1 MNKPITL
8 NLPEDVYNRALLLA
22 QLIGR
27 DLTDVLV
34 EAISLSLSS
43 TSPLDG
49 RDYAP
54 RTGEANRH
62 FSESVKSLSEREV
75 MAMSELQMESE
86 QDLRLSQLLSKQ
98 QADTLSEAERPEL
111 WSLMQIYQTLLVKKA
126 VALRE
131 AVERGLREPLE
142 ARSQML

>member
-8 NLPEDVYNRALLLA
+8 NLPEDVYNRASGLA

-27 DLTDVLV
+27 DLADVLI

-43 TSPLDG
+43 TSPLDQS
-49 RDYAP
+49 D
-54 RTGEANRH
+54 RH
-62 FSESVKSLSEREV
+62 ETESVKSLSDREI

-86 QDLRLSQLLSKQ
+86 QDVRLSQLLSKQ

-111 WSLMQIYQTLLVKKA
+111 WTLMQIYQTLLLKKA

-142 ARSQML
+142 A

>member
-8 NLPEDVYNRALLLA
+8 NLPEDVYKRAEGLA

-43 TSPLDG
+43 TSPINDSD
-49 RDYAP
+49 RDRA
-54 RTGEANRH
+54 
-62 FSESVKSLSEREV
+62 ESLKSLSDREV

-111 WSLMQIYQTLLVKKA
+111 WTLMQIYQTLLLKKA

-131 AVERGLREPLE
+131 AVSRGLREPLE
-142 ARSQML
+142 ARS

>member
-8 NLPEDVYNRALLLA
+8 NLPEDVYSRAEGLA

-27 DLTDVLV
+27 DLADVLI

-43 TSPLDG
+43 TSPINESD
-49 RDYAP
+49 
-54 RTGEANRH
+54 RH
-62 FSESVKSLSEREV
+62 FSESVKSLSDSEV
-75 MAMSELQMESE
+75 IAMSELQMESE

-98 QADTLSEAERPEL
+98 QAGRLTEAERPEL
-111 WSLMQIYQTLLVKKA
+111 WTLMQVYQTLLVKKA

-131 AVERGLREPLE
+131 AVSRGLREPLS
-142 ARSQML
+142 A

>member
-8 NLPEDVYNRALLLA
+8 NLPEDVYNRALGLA

-27 DLTDVLV
+27 DLTEVLI

-43 TSPLDG
+43 TSPLDKSD
-49 RDYAP
+49 RDRAK
-54 RTGEANRH
+54 
-62 FSESVKSLSEREV
+62 SLKSLSDREV

-111 WSLMQIYQTLLVKKA
+111 WTLMQIYQTLLLKKA

-131 AVERGLREPLE
+131 AVSRGLREPLE
-142 ARSQML
+142 A

>member
-8 NLPEDVYNRALLLA
+8 NLPEDVYNRAEGLA

-27 DLTDVLV
+27 DLTDVLI

-43 TSPLDG
+43 TSPINDS
-49 RDYAP
+49 D
-54 RTGEANRH
+54 RH
-62 FSESVKSLSEREV
+62 FSESLKSLSDREV

-111 WSLMQIYQTLLVKKA
+111 WGLMQIYQTLLVKKA

-142 ARSQML
+142 ARS

>member
-27 DLTDVLV
+27 DLTEVLI

-43 TSPLDG
+43 TSPINDS
-49 RDYAP
+49 
-54 RTGEANRH
+54 ERH
-62 FSESVKSLSEREV
+62 FSESLKSLSDREV

-111 WSLMQIYQTLLVKKA
+111 WSLMQIYQTLLLKKA

-142 ARSQML
+142 A

>member
-27 DLTDVLV
+27 DLTEVLI

-43 TSPLDG
+43 TSPINESD
-49 RDYAP
+49 
-54 RTGEANRH
+54 RH
-62 FSESVKSLSEREV
+62 FSESVKSLDDREV

-131 AVERGLREPLE
+131 AVERDLVEPLS
-142 ARSQML
+142 A

>member
-8 NLPEDVYNRALLLA
+8 NLPEDVYNRASGLA

-27 DLTDVLV
+27 DLTEVLI

-43 TSPLDG
+43 TSSLNDS
-49 RDYAP
+49 D
-54 RTGEANRH
+54 RH
-62 FSESVKSLSEREV
+62 FSESVKSLSDREV
-75 MAMSELQMESE
+75 MAMSVLQMESE

-111 WSLMQIYQTLLVKKA
+111 WSLMQIYQTLLLKKA

-131 AVERGLREPLE
+131 AVSRGLREPLE
-142 ARSQML
+142 A

>member
-8 NLPEDVYNRALLLA
+8 NLPEDVYNRAEGLA

-27 DLTDVLV
+27 DLTEVLI

-43 TSPLDG
+43 TSPLDKS
-49 RDYAP
+49 D
-54 RTGEANRH
+54 RH
-62 FSESVKSLSEREV
+62 FSESLKSLSDSEV

-86 QDLRLSQLLSKQ
+86 QDVRLSQLLSKQ

-111 WSLMQIYQTLLVKKA
+111 WSLMQIYQTLLLKKA

-142 ARSQML
+142 A

>member
-8 NLPEDVYNRALLLA
+8 NLPENVYNRAEELA

-27 DLTDVLV
+27 DLTDVLI

-43 TSPLDG
+43 TSPINES
-49 RDYAP
+49 DYAP
-54 RTGEANRH
+54 RTGEANRDR
-62 FSESVKSLSEREV
+62 SESVKSLSDSEV
-75 MAMSELQMESE
+75 TAMSELQMESE

-98 QADTLSEAERPEL
+98 QADTLSEAERSEL
-111 WSLMQIYQTLLVKKA
+111 WTLMQVYQTLLVKKA

-131 AVERGLREPLE
+131 AVSRGLREPLE
-142 ARSQML
+142 A

>member
-8 NLPEDVYNRALLLA
+8 NLPEDVYNRALGLA

-27 DLTDVLV
+27 DLTEVLI

-43 TSPLDG
+43 TSPLDKSD
-49 RDYAP
+49 RDRAK
-54 RTGEANRH
+54 
-62 FSESVKSLSEREV
+62 SLKSLSDREV

-111 WSLMQIYQTLLVKKA
+111 WTLMQIYQTLLLKKA

-142 ARSQML
+142 ARS

>member
-8 NLPEDVYNRALLLA
+8 NLPENVYNRAEELA

-27 DLTDVLV
+27 DLTEVLI

-49 RDYAP
+49 RDRP
-54 RTGEANRH
+54 KT
-62 FSESVKSLSEREV
+62 ESIESLSDSEV
-75 MAMSELQMESE
+75 VSMSELQMESE

-98 QADTLSEAERPEL
+98 QADTLTEAERPEL
-111 WSLMQIYQTLLVKKA
+111 WMLMQVYQTLLVKKA

-131 AVERGLREPLE
+131 AVSRGLVEPLS
-142 ARSQML
+142 A

>member
-8 NLPEDVYNRALLLA
+8 NLPEDVYNRASGLA

-27 DLTDVLV
+27 DLTEVLI

-43 TSPLDG
+43 TSPI
-49 RDYAP
+49 
-54 RTGEANRH
+54 N
-62 FSESVKSLSEREV
+62 ESDHHQAESLKSLSDSEV
-75 MAMSELQMESE
+75 IAMSELQMESE

-111 WSLMQIYQTLLVKKA
+111 WTLMQIYQTLLLKKA

-142 ARSQML
+142 A

>member
-8 NLPEDVYNRALLLA
+8 NLPEDVYNRAEGLA

-27 DLTDVLV
+27 NLNDVLI

-43 TSPLDG
+43 TSPINESDC
-49 RDYAP
+49 AP

-62 FSESVKSLSEREV
+62 FSESVKSLSDSEV
-75 MAMSELQMESE
+75 IAMSELQMESE

-98 QADTLSEAERPEL
+98 QALRLTEAERPEL
-111 WSLMQIYQTLLVKKA
+111 WTLMQVYQTLLVIKGSSIA
-126 VALRE
+126 
-131 AVERGLREPLE
+131 
-142 ARSQML
+142 

>member
-8 NLPEDVYNRALLLA
+8 NLPEDVYKRASGLA
-22 QLIGR
+22 RLIGR

-43 TSPLDG
+43 TSPINDS
-49 RDYAP
+49 
-54 RTGEANRH
+54 ERH
-62 FSESVKSLSEREV
+62 FSESVKSLSDREV

-98 QADTLSEAERPEL
+98 QADALSEAERPEL
-111 WSLMQIYQTLLVKKA
+111 WSLMQIYQTLLLKKA

-131 AVERGLREPLE
+131 AVSRGLKEPLE
-142 ARSQML
+142 A

>member
-8 NLPEDVYNRALLLA
+8 NLPEDVYNRALLFA

-27 DLTDVLV
+27 DLADVLI

-43 TSPLDG
+43 TSPINESD
-49 RDYAP
+49 
-54 RTGEANRH
+54 RH
-62 FSESVKSLSEREV
+62 FSESVKSLSDREI

-98 QADTLSEAERPEL
+98 QADTLTEAERPEM
-111 WSLMQIYQTLLVKKA
+111 WSLMQIYQTLLLKKA

-142 ARSQML
+142 A

>member
-8 NLPEDVYNRALLLA
+8 NLPEDVYNRASGLA

-27 DLTDVLV
+27 DLTEVLI

-43 TSPLDG
+43 TSSLNDS
-49 RDYAP
+49 D
-54 RTGEANRH
+54 RH
-62 FSESVKSLSEREV
+62 FSESVKSLSDREV
-75 MAMSELQMESE
+75 MAMSVLQMESE

-111 WSLMQIYQTLLVKKA
+111 WSLMQIYQTLLLKKA

-142 ARSQML
+142 A

>member
-8 NLPEDVYNRALLLA
+8 NLPEDVYNRASGLA

-27 DLTDVLV
+27 DLTEVLI

-43 TSPLDG
+43 TSSLNESDS
-49 RDYAP
+49 
-54 RTGEANRH
+54 H
-62 FSESVKSLSEREV
+62 FSESLKSLSDNEV
-75 MAMSELQMESE
+75 IAMSELQMESE

-98 QADTLSEAERPEL
+98 QADTLSEAERTEL
-111 WSLMQIYQTLLVKKA
+111 WTLMQIYQTLLVKKA

-131 AVERGLREPLE
+131 AVERGLRESLS
-142 ARSQML
+142 A

>member
-8 NLPEDVYNRALLLA
+8 NLPEDVYSRASGLA

-27 DLTDVLV
+27 DLTEVLI

-43 TSPLDG
+43 TSPLDKS
-49 RDYAP
+49 D
-54 RTGEANRH
+54 RH
-62 FSESVKSLSEREV
+62 FSEYLKSLSDSEV
-75 MAMSELQMESE
+75 IAMSELQMESE

-111 WSLMQIYQTLLVKKA
+111 WTLMQIYQTLLLKKA

-142 ARSQML
+142 A